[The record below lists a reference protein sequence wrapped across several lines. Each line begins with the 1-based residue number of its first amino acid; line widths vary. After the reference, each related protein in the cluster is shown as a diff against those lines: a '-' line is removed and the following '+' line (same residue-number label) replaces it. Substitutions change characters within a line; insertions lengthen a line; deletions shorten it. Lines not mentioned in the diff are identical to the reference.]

1 MFSGFSDFRFLL
13 QSTSKETKQLRQLNI
28 FVLHVPV
35 RCLITAKVSTH
46 PLCWRPVCLCVCL
59 PVCLSLT
66 MRPLG
71 SNLLTSPLKIASSAG
86 ILVQFTT
93 PPGAQTDTLIPQA
106 ERSFHRRAN
115 ISSVSGS
122 GLSPSSPISSTCFTP
137 LLVFNAVDTERGDA
151 VELTAVKIDLS
162 CERRDPHARKLI
174 SGFERDIHGGAL
186 SVKISCLFGVWWD
199 LWDLKV
205 KPFSSLLGIL
215 GQLVCCC
222 RAACGV
228 NPRPRCPLT
237 PSTTALSTCQGEGLS
252 QRKHPEHGQ
261 VSQGGK
267 SIRVRIKNTAQEDNV
282 RLLDT

>member
-1 MFSGFSDFRFLL
+1 M
-13 QSTSKETKQLRQLNI
+13 
-28 FVLHVPV
+28 LHVPV

-59 PVCLSLT
+59 PACLSLT

-137 LLVFNAVDTERGDA
+137 LLVFNAVDTEQGDA
-151 VELTAVKIDLS
+151 VELTAAWKIDLS
-162 CERRDPHARKLI
+162 CETCSQTHQRLWKRHSRWRLERKNLLFI
-174 SGFERDIHGGAL
+174 WGVMGFMGPESEAFQLPFGDFGTT
-186 SVKISCLFGVWWD
+186 CL
-199 LWDLKV
+199 
-205 KPFSSLLGIL
+205 LL
-215 GQLVCCC
+215 
-222 RAACGV
+222 
-228 NPRPRCPLT
+228 
-237 PSTTALSTCQGEGLS
+237 
-252 QRKHPEHGQ
+252 
-261 VSQGGK
+261 
-267 SIRVRIKNTAQEDNV
+267 
-282 RLLDT
+282 